1 MRTVVLTGVGD
12 RVDVVDRPDP
22 VPGPGEVVVAPRFA
36 GVNPADLLQRDGRYP
51 APPGWPAD
59 VPGLEVAGTV
69 VAVGPDAGPWA
80 VGDRV
85 LGLVGGGGL
94 AERVVAEAAAV
105 ARVPDAIDDL
115 AAAAVPE
122 AFVTAH
128 DALVTLGGLGAGATL
143 VVRGA
148 NGGVGT
154 AAVQLGAA
162 LGARVL
168 GVHRDPAAG
177 ELVAALGGR
186 PVAPGDLADV
196 VDAVTEGRGADVVL
210 ELVGGPAVDEDV
222 DLVAPG
228 GRVVV
233 VGLSGGSRVDLSL
246 ADLLRHRAT
255 VVGTVLRGR
264 APHERAAAVAAF
276 ARDVLPLLADGR
288 VAPVVEHVVPMSSVA
303 EAFARLERPGRR
315 GKVLLD
321 LG

>member
-1 MRTVVLTGVGD
+1 MRTVVLTEVGD
-12 RVDVVDRPDP
+12 RVEVVDRPDP
-22 VPGPGEVVVAPRFA
+22 TPRPGEVVVAPRFA

-59 VPGLEVAGTV
+59 VPGLEVAGTI
-69 VAVGPDAGPWA
+69 VAVGPDADPWS

-94 AERVVAEAAAV
+94 AERVVVEAAAV
-105 ARVPDAIDDL
+105 ARVPDGLDDL

-168 GVHRDPAAG
+168 GVHRDPGAG
-177 ELVAALGGR
+177 ELVAALGGH
-186 PVAPGDLADV
+186 PVAPGALAD
-196 VDAVTEGRGADVVL
+196 AVAAATDGRGADLVL
-210 ELVGGPAVDEDV
+210 ELVGGSAVAEDV

-233 VGLSGGSRVDLSL
+233 VGLSGGTRVDLSL
-246 ADLLRHRAT
+246 ADLLCRRAT
-255 VVGTVLRGR
+255 VIGTVLRGR
-264 APHERAAAVAAF
+264 SPSERAAAVAAF

-288 VAPVVEHVVPMSSVA
+288 VAPVVEHVVPMAAVA